1 MPSRNANTAPRRTH
15 GRSFALLGRVTATAV
30 AQLPVRHARAAG
42 LRYTGDDGPGI
53 TRVKV
58 GKGVGYRDARGRP
71 VRDAATLA
79 RIRSLVIPPAWTGV
93 WICPSP
99 HGHIQATG
107 RDAKGR
113 KQYRYH
119 PRWIAV
125 RDEAK
130 FDRLEAFGRALPELR
145 RRTRRDLLAP
155 PLSRRRVLATVL
167 SLLETTCIRIG
178 NDEYARTNGSYGL
191 TTLQDRHVEIRG
203 PRLRFRF
210 RAKSG
215 VLQTV
220 DLHDARLA
228 RIVKR
233 CQDLPGQTL
242 FQYVDDNGRQLKLG
256 SSDVNAYVRDVTG
269 HGFTAKDLRTWAGTV
284 DAACALADVVP
295 AESVAARKRQV
306 VAAIDAVSAR
316 LGNTR
321 AVCRRCYIHPAILDT
336 FLEGHTIGKPPGRPT
351 LAGLSPAE
359 VVVLNLLAK
368 RKQKRVRRQATRA
381 KLAA

>member
-1 MPSRNANTAPRRTH
+1 
-15 GRSFALLGRVTATAV
+15 VT
-30 AQLPVRHARAAG
+30 
-42 LRYTGDDGPGI
+42 DDDPGI
-53 TRVKV
+53 RRVKI
-58 GKGVGYRDARGRP
+58 GKGVGYRDPKGRP
-71 VRDAATLA
+71 IRDAATLA
-79 RIRSLVIPPAWTGV
+79 RIRALVIPPAWTDV

-99 HGHIQATG
+99 HGHIQVTG

-119 PRWIAV
+119 PRWTAV

-130 FDRLEAFGRALPELR
+130 YDRLEKFGRALPELR

-155 PLSRRRVLATVL
+155 ALSRRRVLASVL
-167 SLLETTCIRIG
+167 TLLETTCIRVG

-228 RIVKR
+228 RIVKK

-242 FQYVDDNGRQLKLG
+242 FQYVDDKGRRMKLG
-256 SSDVNAYVRDVTG
+256 SGDVNAYVRDVTG
-269 HGFTAKDLRTWAGTV
+269 HGFTAKDFRTWAGTV

-295 AESVAARKRQV
+295 ADSATARKRQV
-306 VAAIDAVSAR
+306 VAAIDAVASR

-321 AVCRRCYIHPAILDT
+321 AVCRRCYIHPAVLQT
-336 FLEGHTIGKPPGRPT
+336 FLDGETIGKPPARPAI
-351 LAGLSPAE
+351 AGLSSAE
-359 VVVLNLLAK
+359 VVVLNVLAR
-368 RKQKRVRRQATRA
+368 RKQLRASRRSARS

>member
-1 MPSRNANTAPRRTH
+1 MTDE
-15 GRSFALLGRVTATAV
+15 
-30 AQLPVRHARAAG
+30 
-42 LRYTGDDGPGI
+42 GDGI
-53 TRVKV
+53 RRVKV
-58 GKGVGYRDARGRP
+58 GKGFGYRDARGRP
-71 VRDAATLA
+71 VRDRATLA
-79 RIRSLVIPPAWTGV
+79 RIRSLVIPPAWTDV

-99 HGHIQATG
+99 HGHIQVTG

-119 PRWIAV
+119 PRWTAV

-130 FDRLEAFGRALPELR
+130 YGRLEAFGRALPALR
-145 RRTRRDLLAP
+145 RCARRDLLAP

-167 SLLETTCIRIG
+167 SLLETTCIRVG

-191 TTLQDRHVEIRG
+191 TTLQDRHVEICG

-215 VLQTV
+215 VLQTI

-242 FQYVDDNGRQLKLG
+242 FQYLDDSGRQMRLG
-256 SSDVNAYVRDVTG
+256 SSDVNAYVREVTG
-269 HGFTAKDLRTWAGTV
+269 HGFTAKDFRTWAGTV
-284 DAACALADVVP
+284 DAACALADMVP
-295 AESVAARKRQV
+295 ADSVTARKRQV
-306 VAAIDAVSAR
+306 VAAIDIVSAR

-321 AVCRRCYIHPAILDT
+321 AVCRRCYIHPAVLDT
-336 FLEGHTIGKPPGRPT
+336 FLDGHAIDKPAAGRPSI
-351 LAGLSPAE
+351 AGLSPAE

-368 RKQKRVRRQATRA
+368 RKRKRSVPPARATV
-381 KLAA
+381 AA